1 MCFSRNFQK
10 VFYSHPYNTYAPFQ
24 FDEIHSKPVYK
35 EFKWCIG
42 PQATLVI
49 LEIQVINVADAAD
62 VYLCGGGVGR

>member
-10 VFYSHPYNTYAPFQ
+10 VFYSHPMLHFNSMKSIQ
-24 FDEIHSKPVYK
+24 RPVYK